1 MAINYHR
8 LNDNT
13 IDDAYDIP
21 DKTELINNIQNS
33 KGSSKFDCKS
43 EFWQIKMHPDSM
55 EWTAFTNPL

>member
-1 MAINYHR
+1 MVIDYHR

-43 EFWQIKMHPDSM
+43 VFWQIKIHHD
-55 EWTAFTNPL
+55 NI